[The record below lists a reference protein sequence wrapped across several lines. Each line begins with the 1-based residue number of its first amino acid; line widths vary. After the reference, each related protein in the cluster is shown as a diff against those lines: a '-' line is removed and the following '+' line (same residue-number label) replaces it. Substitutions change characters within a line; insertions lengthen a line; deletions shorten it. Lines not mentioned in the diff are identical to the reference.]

1 MAELDFKKIEEKI
14 LQFWD
19 DREIFAR
26 SLKEREG
33 KKRFVFFDG
42 PPTAN
47 GKPGIHHFIGR
58 VFKDLIPRYK
68 TMRGYYVLR
77 KAGWDTHGL
86 PVEIEVEKE
95 LGLTNKKEI
104 EKYGIAKFNARA
116 KKSVWKY
123 KEEWQKFTKRIGFWL
138 DMAHPYITYEPHYM
152 ESLWWVIAQ
161 FDKKKL
167 LYEGHKVLPWCPR
180 CGTALSSHEVA
191 QGYADVTDMS
201 VYVKFQITST
211 KSQTNS
217 NFQIPDKTYLLAW
230 TTTPWTLPGNVALA
244 VGEDIDYVLAS
255 PLEARGVQGGYIV
268 AKARAEAVLGVGYE
282 VIRELKGKELIG
294 IKYQPL
300 FDIAPLRT
308 KKSHQVY
315 PADFV
320 TTTDGTGIV
329 HTAVMY
335 GEDDYEL
342 GKKLG
347 LPMHHTV
354 AEDGTFTKDV
364 PEFAGRDVKEAE
376 PDIIKYLEAKSYKLK
391 AISYTH
397 SYPFCWRCKHAL
409 IYYARNSWFV
419 AMSKLRKQLVKNNSK
434 INWVPAHLKEG
445 RFGEF
450 LKEAKDWAFS
460 RERYWGTPLPVW
472 KCKEC
477 KQQLVIGSL
486 EELET
491 HRYRKPNTFM
501 LLRHG
506 ESTRNIP
513 GGELMIGYKLEKD
526 KVVLTA
532 KGEQDIK
539 TIAARLAEEGVDL
552 IITSPFTRTK
562 QTATIISHVV
572 KKPVAEDMRLKEY
585 DQEGDTIAGVRARM
599 MDLLKELDQKHE
611 GKRILLVGHG
621 EPLLLIGEEPM
632 QNVGELRE
640 LRMKNLPYD
649 RDGNLDLHRPYIDEI
664 HLKCEAC
671 QGKMIR
677 VKEVVDVW
685 FDSGAMPFA
694 QWHYPFE
701 NQDLFKQNF
710 PADFIT
716 EGIDMTRGWFYTL
729 LAVATALGR
738 KAPYKNVISY
748 SHVLDSKGKKMS
760 KSIGNV
766 VDPRD
771 VIEKY
776 GADAVRWYFYTV
788 NNPGDPKLF
797 ALEDIAK
804 VQRGFLT
811 TLMNCLR
818 FFELYETHGATHTE
832 AKPRPTEPLDNWI
845 LSRLH
850 STIQVVTQA
859 LDSYDPTLASRTLE
873 YFVVEDLSKWWIRR
887 SRERFS
893 GETAQSGTSGFTASG
908 ATALLRYLL
917 IKTSKLLAPFVPFTA
932 DHIYKQVSNRSES
945 VHLEDWP
952 RLEEKY
958 FKPELEEG
966 MQRIRELVTLGLAER
981 KKTNIKVRQPLNK
994 LGVKTAVPEEL
1005 TYLIKAE
1012 MNVKEI
1018 LFAPSQEEAVVLD
1031 TVITHELKL
1040 EGYAR
1045 ELARAIQDMRKEA
1058 GYKLADRVSLAWRS
1072 EHPDIKKTFELYG
1085 AKIVEDTLVMIE
1097 PGQDKGPFDVEKE
1110 FELAPGIKLW
1120 LGIKR

>member
-1 MAELDFKKIEEKI
+1 MSELDIKKIEEKI
-14 LQFWD
+14 LKFWN
-19 DREIFAR
+19 DRNIFER
-26 SLKEREG
+26 SLKERKG
-33 KKRFVFFDG
+33 KKRFVFYDG

-68 TMRGYYVLR
+68 TMRGYYVYR

-95 LGLTNKKEI
+95 LGLTSKKEI
-104 EKYGIAKFNARA
+104 EKYGIAKFNAKA

-138 DMAHPYITYEPHYM
+138 DMSDPYITYEPSYM

-161 FDKKKL
+161 FSKKKL

-191 QGYADVTDMS
+191 QGYQDVTETS
-201 VYVKFQITST
+201 VYVKLKAIGHDFS
-211 KSQTNS
+211 
-217 NFQIPDKTYLLAW
+217 FLAW

-244 VGEDIDYVLAS
+244 VGEEIDYVLTD
-255 PLEARGVQGGYIV
+255 EGYV
-268 AKARAEAVLGVGYE
+268 LAKERLEAVLGKDAKV
-282 VIRELKGKELIG
+282 VRELKGKELVG
-294 IKYQPL
+294 IQYQSL

-315 PADFV
+315 AADFV

-342 GKKLG
+342 GKSLG

-354 AEDGTFTKDV
+354 AEDGTFTAEV
-364 PEFAGRDVKEAE
+364 SSFAGQNVKKAE
-376 PDIIKYLEAKSYKLK
+376 PGIIDYLKAKSYLLK
-391 AISYTH
+391 ADPYTH
-397 SYPFCWRCKHAL
+397 SYPFCWRCKTPL
-409 IYYARNSWFV
+409 IYYARASWFV
-419 AMSKLRKQLVKNNSK
+419 AMSKLRKQLLKNNSK
-434 INWVPAHLKEG
+434 INWVPEHLRDG

-477 KQQLVIGSL
+477 EAIRVIGSL
-486 EELET
+486 AELDAF
-491 HRYRKPNTFM
+491 RYEAPNTYI

-506 ESTRNIP
+506 ESTKNIP
-513 GGELMIGYKLEKD
+513 
-526 KVVLTA
+526 V
-532 KGEQDIK
+532 DIL
-539 TIAARLAEEGVDL
+539 AARLEHDTHHLTQAGIDQV
-552 IITSPFTRTK
+552 
-562 QTATIISHVV
+562 TASL
-572 KKPVAEDMRLKEY
+572 E
-585 DQEGDTIAGVRARM
+585 
-599 MDLLKELDQKHE
+599 LLKEQGGVDVIVSSPFLRAKETAHVVAKAYGLQVTIDERLREIFEGSMWDGKPVSEYLAAHAEWGFLSKDGDGESRRDVMERVSAVVRDLEKKHH
-611 GKRILLVGHG
+611 GKRILIVSHG
-621 EPLLLIGEEPM
+621 DSLWLLKGFLMNIPGEKLEK
-632 QNVGELRE
+632 NFDGEGYPKKGVPEFLT
-640 LRMKNLPYD
+640 LSNFPYD
-649 RDGNLDLHRPYIDEI
+649 KSGELDLHRPYIDNI
-664 HLKCEAC
+664 FLKCDQC
-671 QGKMIR
+671 GGKMMR

-716 EGIDMTRGWFYTL
+716 EAIDQTRGWFYTM
-729 LAVATALGR
+729 LAVATALGK
-738 KAPYKNVISY
+738 KAPYKNVVCY
-748 SHVLDSKGKKMS
+748 SHVLDAKGKKMS

-766 VDPRD
+766 VNPWD
-771 VIEKY
+771 VIEQY

-797 ALEDIAK
+797 ALEDVAK
-804 VQRGFLT
+804 VQRGFLM

-818 FFELYETHGATHTE
+818 FYELYETPGANHAE
-832 AKPRPTEPLDNWI
+832 LKPKPTEPLDEWI

-850 STIQVVTQA
+850 STIHMVTTA
-859 LDSYDPTLASRTLE
+859 LDGYDPTLASRTLE

-887 SRERFS
+887 SRDRMPDAAE
-893 GETAQSGTSGFTASG
+893 
-908 ATALLRYLL
+908 LLRYVL
-917 IKTSKLLAPFVPFTA
+917 IKMSKLLAPFIPFTA

-945 VHLEDWP
+945 VHLENWP
-952 RLEEKY
+952 RLEQTY
-958 FKPELEEG
+958 IKPELEAG
-966 MQRIRELVTLGLAER
+966 MQRIRELVTLGLAQR
-981 KKTNIKVRQPLNK
+981 KTANLKVRQPLAS
-994 LGVKTAVPEEL
+994 LAVKEKIDPELER
-1005 TYLIKAE
+1005 YLKDE
-1012 MNVKEI
+1012 VNVKNI
-1018 LFAPSQEEAVVLD
+1018 LFAPSQEEVVVLD

-1045 ELARAIQDMRKEA
+1045 EISRAIQEMRKDA
-1058 GYKLADRVSLAWRS
+1058 GYQMRDTITVEWHSGHLDIQKAVASLDLMPKS
-1072 EHPDIKKTFELYG
+1072 SK
-1085 AKIVEDTLVMIE
+1085 V
-1097 PGQDKGPFDVEKE
+1097 FDVERE

>member
-1 MAELDFKKIEEKI
+1 MPDLTIKKIEEKI
-14 LQFWD
+14 LKFWN
-19 DREIFAR
+19 DRDIFAR

-95 LGLTNKKEI
+95 LGLTTKKDI
-104 EKYGIAKFNARA
+104 EKYGIAKFNTRA

-152 ESLWWVIAQ
+152 ESLWWIIGQ

-191 QGYADVTDMS
+191 QGYQDVTETS
-201 VYVKFQITST
+201 VYIKLKAIGQDFS
-211 KSQTNS
+211 
-217 NFQIPDKTYLLAW
+217 FLAW

-244 VGEDIDYVLAS
+244 VGEEIDYVLTD
-255 PLEARGVQGGYIV
+255 GGYVV
-268 AKARAEAVLGVGYE
+268 AKGRLEAVLGKDAKIV
-282 VIRELKGKELIG
+282 RELKGKELVG

-315 PADFV
+315 AADFV

-354 AEDGTFTKDV
+354 AEDGTFTSDV
-364 PEFAGRDVKEAE
+364 PEFAGQNVKAAE
-376 PDIIKYLEAKSYKLK
+376 KGIIEYLQAKSYLLK
-391 AISYTH
+391 AEPYSH

-409 IYYARNSWFV
+409 LYYARNSWFV
-419 AMSKLRKQLVKNNSK
+419 AMSKLRKQLLKNNSK
-434 INWVPAHLKEG
+434 INWVPGHLRDG

-477 KQQLVIGSL
+477 KQQRVIGSL
-486 EELET
+486 AELDAF
-491 HRYRKPNTFM
+491 RYEAPNTYI

-506 ESTRNIP
+506 ESTKNVP
-513 GGELMIGYKLEKD
+513 VDTLAGKLEND
-526 KVVLTA
+526 THHLTQA
-532 KGEQDIK
+532 GIDQVTASLEDIK
-539 TIAARLAEEGVDL
+539 AQGGVDL
-552 IITSPFTRTK
+552 IVSSPFLRAK
-562 QTATIISHVV
+562 ETAEVV
-572 KKPVAEDMRLKEY
+572 AKAYGIPVAIDERLVEIFEGSMWDGKPVDEYLAAHQNWGYLDKDGDGESRQDVKERVS
-585 DQEGDTIAGVRARM
+585 AVVR
-599 MDLLKELDQKHE
+599 DLEKKHH
-611 GKRILLVGHG
+611 GKRIAIVSHGDSLWLLKSFLLNIPKDKLVKHFDGTDYPIKGIPEFFMLSNYPYSKSG
-621 EPLLLIGEEPM
+621 E
-632 QNVGELRE
+632 
-640 LRMKNLPYD
+640 
-649 RDGNLDLHRPYIDEI
+649 LDLHRPYIDEI
-664 HLKCEAC
+664 HLKCDQC

-701 NQDLFKQNF
+701 NDDVFKQSF

-716 EGIDMTRGWFYTL
+716 EAIDQTRGWFYTM
-729 LAVATALGR
+729 LAVATALGK
-738 KAPYKNVISY
+738 KAPYKNVVCY
-748 SHVLDSKGKKMS
+748 SHVLDAKGKKMS

-766 VDPRD
+766 VNPWD
-771 VIEKY
+771 VIEAY
-776 GADAVRWYFYTV
+776 GADATRWYFYSV

-797 ALEDIAK
+797 ALEDVAK
-804 VQRGFLT
+804 VQRGFLM

-818 FFELYETHGATHTE
+818 FYELYETPGANHAE
-832 AKPRPTEPLDNWI
+832 LKPKPAEPLDDWI

-850 STIQVVTQA
+850 GTIQVVTQA

-873 YFVVEDLSKWWIRR
+873 HFVVEDLSKWWIRR
-887 SRERFS
+887 SRDRFP
-893 GETAQSGTSGFTASG
+893 G
-908 ATALLRYLL
+908 AAELLRYLL
-917 IKTSKLLAPFVPFTA
+917 IKTSKLAAPFIPFTA
-932 DHIYKQVSNRSES
+932 EHIYKRVSNRSES

-952 RLEEKY
+952 RAEAKY
-958 FKPELEEG
+958 IRPELEAG
-966 MQRIRELVTLGLAER
+966 MQKIRELVTLGLAER
-981 KKTNIKVRQPLNK
+981 KKANIKVRQPLGG
-994 LGVKTAVPEEL
+994 LGVKEKIDPDLER
-1005 TYLIKAE
+1005 YIKDE
-1012 MNVKEI
+1012 VNVKAI
-1018 LFAPSQEEAVVLD
+1018 LFAPSQEEPVVLD
-1031 TVITHELKL
+1031 TAITHELKL

-1045 ELARAIQDMRKEA
+1045 EISRAIQEMRKDA
-1058 GYKLADRVSLAWRS
+1058 GYQMGDVVSVFWESASPEAQHAVAMLK
-1072 EHPDIKKTFELYG
+1072 DIK
-1085 AKIVEDTLVMIE
+1085 
-1097 PGQDKGPFDVEKE
+1097 PKGNDGTYDVIKE
-1110 FELAPGIKLW
+1110 FDLAPGIKLW